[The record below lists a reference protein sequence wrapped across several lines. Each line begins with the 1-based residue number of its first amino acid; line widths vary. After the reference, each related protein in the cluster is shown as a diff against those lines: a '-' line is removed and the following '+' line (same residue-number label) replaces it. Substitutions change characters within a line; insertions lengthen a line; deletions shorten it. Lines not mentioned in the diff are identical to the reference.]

1 MFLVFLFK
9 EYLKFLVIF
18 IKSNQSWC
26 LRDTG
31 PRESIAEE

>member
-1 MFLVFLFK
+1 MFLVFFFK
-9 EYLKFLVIF
+9 ESLNFFLSF
-18 IKSNQSWC
+18 SSNQSWC

>member
-9 EYLKFLVIF
+9 ESLNFFVILIKPVLVF
-18 IKSNQSWC
+18 Q
-26 LRDTG
+26 DTG